1 MEIKVIN
8 KCGILED
15 FDPQRI
21 AVAIRKSASR
31 VFVDITDEYC

>member
-21 AVAIRKSASR
+21 AVAIKNQGISG
-31 VFVDITDEYC
+31 IK